1 MLKIWMKKDLK
12 VDKMATY
19 TKEDLKNW
27 EFKPDYNEYFKPE
40 IGDIK
45 KENDKYFCYS
55 QKGWGEVS
63 EQFILKYMNSKHF
76 TIMLEKQVQRQ
87 AEALCKLI
95 EDKLKGLK

>member
-1 MLKIWMKKDLK
+1 
-12 VDKMATY
+12 MATY

-27 EFKPDYNEYFKPE
+27 EFKPE
-40 IGDIK
+40 IRDIK

-55 QKGWGEVS
+55 KTGWSEVP
-63 EQFILKYMNSKHF
+63 EQFILSYMNSKHF
-76 TIMLEKQVQRQ
+76 TIMLERQVKRQ